1 MSAEVIPFMPR
12 PKHNRVPTGFRRL
25 VFRSTARP
33 DDLAADHADMSPR
46 EYVEAIPK
54 ESGLN
59 MAKALTEIR
68 SLARTYTRSAIR
80 TLVTVMCHP
89 KASAAAK
96 VAAANSI
103 LDRGWGKATQPIGN
117 GEDGAAGTDP

>member
-1 MSAEVIPFMPR
+1 
-12 PKHNRVPTGFRRL
+12 
-25 VFRSTARP
+25 
-33 DDLAADHADMSPR
+33 
-46 EYVEAIPK
+46 
-54 ESGLN
+54 

-80 TLVTVMCHP
+80 ALVTVMCHP

-103 LDRGWGKATQPIGN
+103 LNRGWGKVAQPSGN
-117 GEDGAAGTDP
+117 DASEVRELFEKIERPIVHPQNPDSQGL